1 MEEERHFAGNLLG
14 RTVVEGFY
22 RFEYAPPWGGPL
34 MLQTMRTGAWTSQ
47 ADNPPSSGRPRF
59 AVRRFLMIMMIMCDS
74 LLFFFPPPYG
84 GGARR
89 EGGVP
94 FRSTVYG
101 VFSGI
106 KYKKN

>member
-74 LLFFFPPPYG
+74 LLFFFPPPMVVAHGVRG
-84 GGARR
+84 GFLF
-89 EGGVP
+89 GVP
-94 FRSTVYG
+94 FTAS
-101 VFSGI
+101 FPE
-106 KYKKN
+106 